1 MRIPGRGPAEKP
13 EVVADAKKWAAK
25 RANYVVKQGDTVW
38 SIAKQ
43 FKTDPATLLQANGLK
58 TASTL
63 KAGQKLFVPDAGT
76 AEVKVAK
83 AKADAVRQELVSY
96 QIRPGDSLWN
106 IAKRFG
112 VTPGELRSWNKLAEN
127 APLRPGDHIR
137 VFSR

>member
-1 MRIPGRGPAEKP
+1 
-13 EVVADAKKWAAK
+13 
-25 RANYVVKQGDTVW
+25 
-38 SIAKQ
+38 
-43 FKTDPATLLQANGLK
+43 
-58 TASTL
+58 
-63 KAGQKLFVPDAGT
+63 VPDAGPV
-76 AEVKVAK
+76 EVRVAK

-137 VFSR
+137 VLTR